1 MSMHYAH
8 SGKTLNA
15 DSMHRL
21 YHFARQ
27 EFRHI
32 SRDQMLFL
40 FMMAPL
46 VLFAFVHWAVP
57 ALEHAFPVITG
68 YYPYI
73 SMFGAMQTSIMMG
86 FISAFILLEEKDEE
100 VIQALRILPLRA
112 STFLTYRL
120 TGATLLATVGA
131 WLIIRWGGLV
141 PVREVPAILLATQFG
156 LLAPLISLVVST
168 FARNKIEGLAYFK
181 ILDLIILLPM
191 VSFFFPGWWT
201 WLLAVVPVFWSFHA
215 YESAIH
221 GSHFALWMLTG
232 FLVYALA
239 MRILGHWFR
248 KKVWNGL

>member
-1 MSMHYAH
+1 MSQQRSDRGHGNASHGQSTGEGMSQVMP
-8 SGKTLNA
+8 SGPFNPCGN
-15 DSMHRL
+15 HRL
-21 YHFARQ
+21 PIQSH
-27 EFRHI
+27 E
-32 SRDQMLFL
+32 
-40 FMMAPL
+40 
-46 VLFAFVHWAVP
+46 V
-57 ALEHAFPVITG
+57 TG
-68 YYPYI
+68 
-73 SMFGAMQTSIMMG
+73 
-86 FISAFILLEEKDEE
+86 
-100 VIQALRILPLRA
+100 IQGLRILPLRA